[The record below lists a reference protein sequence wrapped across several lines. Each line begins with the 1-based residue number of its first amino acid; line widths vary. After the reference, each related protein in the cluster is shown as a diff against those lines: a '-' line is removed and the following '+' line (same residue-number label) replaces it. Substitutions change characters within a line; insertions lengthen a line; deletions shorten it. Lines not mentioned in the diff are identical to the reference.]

1 MSNFVSK
8 SDYARLR
15 GWSAPY
21 VSKLAKKGLLV
32 LDATGKLVDVA
43 ATNALVKKSADP
55 SKAGVAERWEKERGT
70 KTVNPLEIEDPPL
83 PLIDG
88 EYDFQSA
95 RAKRETHL
103 AKLAELEER
112 RKLGQLVET
121 ESVIKALTDYAIA
134 SRAALERMPD
144 RISSVLAAE
153 SDPVAVFNILD
164 DEIARICDEICSIA
178 ASLPQKLTQDQMQ

>member
-1 MSNFVSK
+1 MSNFVTK

-21 VSKLAKKGLLV
+21 ISKLAKEGRLV
-32 LDATGKLVDVA
+32 LDAAGKKVNVA
-43 ATNALVKKSADP
+43 ATNLLLKISADP
-55 SKAGVAERWEKERGT
+55 SKAGVAEHWEKKRST
-70 KTVNPLEIEDPPL
+70 KIVNLYDTDDSP
-83 PLIDG
+83 IDG

-103 AKLAELEER
+103 AKLAELEEG
-112 RKLGQLVET
+112 RKMGHLVET
-121 ESVIKALTDYAIA
+121 ESVVKALTDYAIA
-134 SRAALERMPD
+134 SRSALERLPD

-164 DEIARICDEICSIA
+164 DEIARICEEICSVA
-178 ASLPQKLTQDQMQ
+178 ASLPQKLTQDQMK